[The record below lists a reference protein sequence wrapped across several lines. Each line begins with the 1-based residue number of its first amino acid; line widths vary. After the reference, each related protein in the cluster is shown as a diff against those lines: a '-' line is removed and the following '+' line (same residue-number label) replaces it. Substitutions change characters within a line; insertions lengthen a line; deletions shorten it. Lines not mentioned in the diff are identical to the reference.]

1 MDFSAT
7 ISSFS
12 VQLTE
17 NFLGR
22 LVFIYQVVKVGKFQK
37 QIILFSFPQK
47 TERNYFLISALRI

>member
-1 MDFSAT
+1 MGFSPI

-22 LVFIYQVVKVGKFQK
+22 LVFMYQVVKVCKFQK
-37 QIILFSFPQK
+37 QIILFSFEPK